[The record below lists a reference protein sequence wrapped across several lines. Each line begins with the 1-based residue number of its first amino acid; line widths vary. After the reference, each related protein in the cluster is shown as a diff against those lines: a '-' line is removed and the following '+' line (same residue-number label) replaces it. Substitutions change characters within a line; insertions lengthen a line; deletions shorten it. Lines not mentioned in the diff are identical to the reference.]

1 MDFSNN
7 MMLRT
12 VVRNRAI
19 NLYIFCKLFSFKDV
33 FFLETATQTRMKVAN
48 DITRARRN
56 ALKEMTE
63 EEES

>member
-7 MMLRT
+7 MMLKT

-19 NLYIFCKLFSFKDV
+19 DLYIFCKLFSFKYV
-33 FFLETATQTRMKVAN
+33 FLETATQTRMKVAN